1 MSRST
6 FRRAL
11 AKPLISLAP
20 PINPGEER
28 MQREH
33 YHHAPSGR
41 LGALQPKVVSRTTR
55 QAPRRYDQMT
65 TFNER
70 EQGFEKKFA
79 LDSELKFKAE
89 SRRNKAVAE
98 WAGAKL
104 GLSDEQLQNYIKEV
118 RKADLA
124 EAGDDDVFRK
134 LKSDFAAKGVAI
146 DDAEI
151 RSVMASALAKA
162 VTDLESSKD

>member
-1 MSRST
+1 
-6 FRRAL
+6 
-11 AKPLISLAP
+11 
-20 PINPGEER
+20 
-28 MQREH
+28 
-33 YHHAPSGR
+33 
-41 LGALQPKVVSRTTR
+41 
-55 QAPRRYDQMT
+55 MT

-79 LDSELKFKAE
+79 LDSELKFRAE

-104 GLSDEQLQNYIKEV
+104 GLSGEDLDMYVRAV
-118 RKADLA
+118 RKADLE

-134 LKSDFAAKGVAI
+134 VKSDFTAKGIAVE
-146 DDAEI
+146 DAEI

-162 VTDLESSKD
+162 VIEIESSKG

>member
-1 MSRST
+1 
-6 FRRAL
+6 
-11 AKPLISLAP
+11 
-20 PINPGEER
+20 
-28 MQREH
+28 
-33 YHHAPSGR
+33 
-41 LGALQPKVVSRTTR
+41 
-55 QAPRRYDQMT
+55 MT

-98 WAGAKL
+98 WAGEKL
-104 GLSDEQLQNYIKEV
+104 GLTGEALQSYIKDV

-146 DDAEI
+146 DDTEI
-151 RSVMASALAKA
+151 RSVMGSALAKA
-162 VTDLESSKD
+162 VTDLESAKG